1 MVKMSILKQIKALEK
16 KRASTLDKMLSA
28 NLMAPGSYRKVY
40 CRCGKINCR
49 CYSGKGHP
57 YSRITF
63 SEDGRSRTK
72 AIHDSNIG
80 WIKKVIKNYRD
91 FKEGIKKIKEYDA
104 SLLNLLDQHFK
115 EIIEQT
121 RKEKE
126 YN

>member
-16 KRASTLDKMLSA
+16 KRAYALDKMLSA

-40 CRCGKINCR
+40 CRCGRINCW

-72 AIHDSNIG
+72 AIHDSNIE

-91 FKEGIKKIKEYDA
+91 FKDEIKKIKEYDA
-104 SLLNLLDQHFK
+104 SLLKLLDQYLK

>member
-1 MVKMSILKQIKALEK
+1 MVKMSTLKQIKALEEQ
-16 KRASTLDKMLSA
+16 RTLALEKMLSA
-28 NLMAPGSYRKVY
+28 KLMAPGAYGQVH
-40 CRCGKINCR
+40 CRCGKKNCR

-72 AIHDSNIG
+72 AIHENNIG
-80 WIKKVIKNYRD
+80 WIKEITQNYRD
-91 FKEGIKKIKEYDA
+91 FKEGQKKIKEYEER
-104 SLLNLLDQHFK
+104 LKKLLDKHSK

>member
-1 MVKMSILKQIKALEK
+1 MVKMSILKQVKALEK
-16 KRASTLDKMLSA
+16 KRAYVLDKMLSA

-72 AIHDSNIG
+72 AIHDSNIE

-91 FKEGIKKIKEYDA
+91 FKEGIKQIKGYDA
-104 SLLNLLDQHFK
+104 SLLKLLDLHLK

>member
-1 MVKMSILKQIKALEK
+1 MSILKQIKVLEK
-16 KRASTLDKMLSA
+16 KRAYALDKMLSV

-40 CRCGKINCR
+40 CKCGKKNCW

-72 AIHDSNIG
+72 AIHDSNIE
-80 WIKKVIKNYRD
+80 WIKKVTQNYRD
-91 FKEGIKKIKEYDA
+91 FKEGIKQIKEYNA
-104 SLLNLLDQHFK
+104 CLLKLLDKYLK

>member
-1 MVKMSILKQIKALEK
+1 
-16 KRASTLDKMLSA
+16 MLSV

-40 CRCGKINCR
+40 CKCGKINCR

-72 AIHDSNIG
+72 AISEKNIE
-80 WIKKVIKNYRD
+80 WIREVTQNYRD
-91 FKEGIKKIKEYDA
+91 FKEGQKKIKEYEEQ
-104 SLLNLLDQHFK
+104 LKKLLDKHSK

>member
-1 MVKMSILKQIKALEK
+1 MVKMSTLKQIKALEK
-16 KRASTLDKMLSA
+16 KRAHALDRMLSVK
-28 NLMAPGSYRKVY
+28 LMAPGSYRKVY
-40 CRCGKINCR
+40 CRCGKENCW

-63 SEDGRSRTK
+63 SEDGISRTRS
-72 AIHDSNIG
+72 INEGNIG
-80 WIKKVIKNYRD
+80 WIKKVTKNYRS

-104 SLLNLLDQHFK
+104 RLLKLLDQHLK
-115 EIIEQT
+115 EIIEET

>member
-16 KRASTLDKMLSA
+16 KRAYALDKILSA
-28 NLMAPGSYRKVY
+28 KLMAPGSYRQVY
-40 CRCGKINCR
+40 CRCGKKNCW

-57 YSRITF
+57 YSRITY
-63 SEDGRSRTK
+63 SEGGISKTK
-72 AIHDSNIG
+72 SIHESNIG
-80 WIKKVIKNYRD
+80 WIKKVIQNYRD

-104 SLLNLLDQHFK
+104 SLLKLLYLHLK

>member
-16 KRASTLDKMLSA
+16 KRAYALDKMLSA
-28 NLMAPGSYRKVY
+28 NPMAPGSYRKVY
-40 CRCGKINCR
+40 CKCGKINCR

-91 FKEGIKKIKEYDA
+91 FKESQKRIREYDA
-104 SLLNLLDQHFK
+104 RLFELLDRYLK
-115 EIIEQT
+115 EIIEET
-121 RKEKE
+121 RKKKE

>member
-16 KRASTLDKMLSA
+16 KRAYALDKMLSA

-40 CRCGKINCR
+40 CKCGKINCR

-72 AIHDSNIG
+72 SIHEKNIG
-80 WIKKVIKNYRD
+80 WIKEVTQNYRD
-91 FKEGIKKIKEYDA
+91 FKEGQKKIKGYEER
-104 SLLNLLDQHFK
+104 LKKLLDKHSK

-121 RKEKE
+121 RKKKE

>member
-16 KRASTLDKMLSA
+16 KRAYALDKMLSV

-40 CRCGKINCR
+40 CKCGRKNCW

-72 AIHDSNIG
+72 AIHDSNIE
-80 WIKKVIKNYRD
+80 WIKKVTQNYRD
-91 FKEGIKKIKEYDA
+91 FKEGIKQIKEYNA
-104 SLLNLLDQHFK
+104 CLLKLLDKYLK

>member
-1 MVKMSILKQIKALEK
+1 MVKMSTLKQIKALEEQ
-16 KRASTLDKMLSA
+16 RTLALEKMLSA
-28 NLMAPGSYRKVY
+28 KLMAPGAYGQVH
-40 CRCGKINCR
+40 CRCGKKNCW

-72 AIHDSNIG
+72 AIHDSNIE
-80 WIKKVIKNYRD
+80 WIKKVIKNYRN

-104 SLLNLLDQHFK
+104 RLLKLLDQHLK

>member
-1 MVKMSILKQIKALEK
+1 MVKMSTLKQIKALEK
-16 KRASTLDKMLSA
+16 RKAYALDRMLSVK
-28 NLMAPGSYRKVY
+28 LMAPGSYRKVY
-40 CRCGKINCR
+40 CRCGKVNCW

-72 AIHDSNIG
+72 SINENNIG
-80 WIKKVIKNYRD
+80 WIKKVTKNYRD
-91 FKEGIKKIKEYDA
+91 FKEGIKKIKEYDVR
-104 SLLNLLDQHFK
+104 LLKLLDQHLK
-115 EIIEQT
+115 EIIEET